1 MKPPLLLLHGAIGS
15 SAQFDQLAFMLEPH
29 FETVH
34 RFDFEGHG
42 HAPLRDRPF
51 RMEHF
56 SENTREY
63 LAAHSIDSI
72 NIFGYSLGGY
82 VAILFAQQY
91 PKRVKRLATLGTK
104 YLWDTEAAAREV
116 RLLDPEK
123 IKAKVPALAR
133 TLEARHTA
141 GWENVLARTREML
154 TALGQSPA
162 LTLTDVA
169 VIQQRIRLMI
179 GDKDTMAGIEDSL
192 RVYRALPNAEFE
204 VLPDTPHPL
213 EYVRPDRIAR
223 SLIEF
228 FDESSME

>member
-1 MKPPLLLLHGAIGS
+1 MKSPLLLLHGAIGS
-15 SAQFDQLAFMLEPH
+15 SAQFDQLAFMLESH

-42 HAPLRDRPF
+42 DAPLRDRPF

-82 VAILFAQQY
+82 VAMLFARQY

-104 YLWDTEAAAREV
+104 YLWDTEGAAREV

-123 IKAKVPALAR
+123 IKAKVPAFAR

-141 GWENVLARTREML
+141 GWEIVLAKTQEML
-154 TALGQSPA
+154 MALGQAPVLTMDDFAA
-162 LTLTDVA
+162 L
-169 VIQQRIRLMI
+169 QQRLRLMI

-192 RVYRALPNAEFE
+192 RVYRVLPKAEFE
-204 VLPDTPHPL
+204 VLPDSPHPL
-213 EYVRPDRIAR
+213 EQVQPYRITR
-223 SLIEF
+223 SLVEF
-228 FDESSME
+228 FA